1 MDLWEDISLDE
12 SVTYRWRLGKV
23 ELYVKVSGKDLYIGH
38 NYSEQKSETEVAVE
52 SSEPQGLK
60 WLRFILPDNKRTVR
74 LRPALPDRPVIAEAG
89 ETIRILSK
97 QKTHFFIPIPFWI
110 KLYLVGGKEQLFYE
124 VPTVKLSNT
133 WFGPPESGA
142 LCYAYAVDF
151 YSELQSALSEEIAV
165 VPLSINNSS
174 NSFFDLKKAAIYGNY
189 LNIYRGKKG
198 LLTNVE
204 TINYFSEDR
213 VTFEL
218 GSKKPLI
225 EEELELF
232 IKAREPFN
240 SSIIKKSVYLL
251 KSFSNF

>member
-1 MDLWEDISLDE
+1 MKLWDDLTLEE
-12 SVTYRWRLGKV
+12 RATYRWRVGKL
-23 ELYVKVSGKDLYIGH
+23 ELYIKVKGKDLYIGH
-38 NYSEQKSETEVAVE
+38 SYSEQKREPEVAVE
-52 SSEPQGLK
+52 SSAPLEMK
-60 WLRFILPDNKRTVR
+60 WLRFILPDHQRTVR

-110 KLYLVGGKEQLFYE
+110 RLYLVGGKEQLFYE
-124 VPTVKLSNT
+124 VPTLKLSNT

-142 LCYAYAVDF
+142 LCYASSVDF
-151 YSELQSALSEEIAV
+151 YNELQSALSEECAV
-165 VPLSINNSS
+165 IPLSINNSS
-174 NSFFDLKKAAIYGNY
+174 NSFFDLKKAAVYGNY
-189 LNIYRGKKG
+189 LNIYRGEKG

-204 TINYFSEDR
+204 TINYFSDDR

-218 GSKKPLI
+218 GSKKPSM
-225 EEELELF
+225 EEDVELF